1 MSLNEITQQFE
12 LNGNKV
18 LKITPYG
25 KGHINDTFVVE
36 TGRKRYI
43 LQRIN
48 TNLFQNPEKLI
59 HNHLLITNY
68 IKKNNPD
75 EKVLTLIPTKDK
87 AYLSKTP
94 LGCFRM
100 FEFVENSTCFDK
112 VTPDL
117 FEKSGE
123 IFGNFTAMLDGFDAT
138 KLYDVLPNFHD
149 TELRFQQFEKALN
162 QNLSGR
168 AKECKEEIDFV
179 LKRKK
184 TAPVF
189 MNMLQNGE
197 IPYRVTHN
205 DTKINNLLFDKSGN
219 GGVVIDLDTIMKGAA
234 GFDFGDSIRFGATT
248 AEEDEKDLNKVH
260 FDLNLFKAYTKGY
273 LKNMGSLLTQKEKDT
288 LAFSAILI
296 TYECGMR
303 FLTDHLNGDTY
314 FKINHSGHN
323 LERARTQ
330 FKLVSD
336 MEKNFGKMQQI
347 VKKES
352 ANHTLNAVKF

>member
-1 MSLNEITQQFE
+1 MSLEEITQQFE
-12 LNGNKV
+12 LDGSKI

-25 KGHINDTFVVE
+25 NGHINDTFVVE
-36 TGRKRYI
+36 TDKKRYI

-48 TNLFQNPEKLI
+48 TNLFKKPEELI
-59 HNHLLITNY
+59 HNHLLITDY
-68 IKKNNPD
+68 IKKNNPK
-75 EKVLTLIPTKDK
+75 ERVLTLVPTKSK
-87 AYLSKTP
+87 KYLSKTE

-100 FEFVENSTCFDK
+100 FEFVENSVCFNK
-112 VTPDL
+112 ITPQL

-123 IFGNFTAMLDGFDAT
+123 IFGKFTAMLDGFDAT
-138 KLYDVLPNFHD
+138 KLYDVLPNFHN
-149 TELRFQQFEKALN
+149 TQMRLEQFEWALKKDV
-162 QNLSGR
+162 LGR
-168 AKECKEEIDFV
+168 AKDCKNEIDFV

-184 TAPVF
+184 IAPVF
-189 MNMLQNGE
+189 MNLLKTGE

-205 DTKINNLLFDKSGN
+205 DTKINNLLIDKNGG

-248 AEEDEKDLNKVH
+248 AKEDEKDLNKVH

-273 LKNMGSLLTQKEKDT
+273 LKNMGALLTQKEKDT

-314 FKINHSGHN
+314 FKIDHPSHN

-330 FKLVSD
+330 FKLASE
-336 MEKNFGKMQQI
+336 MEQNFGKMHDI
-347 VKKES
+347 VSRES
-352 ANHTLNAVKF
+352 AYVKS